1 MYVRAGVVLHKVMI
15 SKAVMSNI
23 CMLALNEMTRDGLLV
38 SDTSENELSICI
50 DVPLMSHPSL
60 FLLLY
65 FGSGYFSYFHF
76 FGLS

>member
-1 MYVRAGVVLHKVMI
+1 
-15 SKAVMSNI
+15 
-23 CMLALNEMTRDGLLV
+23 MLALNEMTRDGLLV